1 MQTKKIDIQLILVLS
16 VALLACLVYMIFPRL
31 EFKSPQANRI
41 FGIAFNVFCIYASLI
56 VFRCLKKIW
65 IKFIRY
71 FITVVN
77 AFFLLILVLNLLLY
91 CMRIDPQIQY
101 YDIETLY
108 WNRTNKFEKIQKQY
122 YINWKSN
129 QKHVVFNKVF
139 DFGPFRNY
147 LQYNIKTEALDD
159 DWVKMK

>member
-1 MQTKKIDIQLILVLS
+1 
-16 VALLACLVYMIFPRL
+16 
-31 EFKSPQANRI
+31 
-41 FGIAFNVFCIYASLI
+41 
-56 VFRCLKKIW
+56 
-65 IKFIRY
+65 
-71 FITVVN
+71 
-77 AFFLLILVLNLLLY
+77 
-91 CMRIDPQIQY
+91 MRIDPQIQY

-147 LQYNIKTEALDD
+147 LQCNIKTEALDD